1 MPVGMLTDLHR
12 QFANTA
18 IDALGGTLAVA
29 ELFGLSE
36 QVVSNWRVRGLPPDT
51 FAAMAPI
58 LRRKGYDASP
68 IMFRQKTLQHK
79 KVPRPVRKNGHRK

>member
-36 QVVSNWRVRGLPPDT
+36 QVVSNWRSRGLPPDT
-51 FAAMAPI
+51 FDAMRPLVRKKVGSAP
-58 LRRKGYDASP
+58 P
-68 IMFRQKTLQHK
+68 MMWRQRMLVHK

>member
-1 MPVGMLTDLHR
+1 MLTDLHR

-29 ELFGLSE
+29 ELFGLTE
-36 QVVSNWRVRGLPPDT
+36 QVVSNWRTRGLPPDT
-51 FAAMAPI
+51 FDALGPI
-58 LRRKGYDASP
+58 LRRKGISAP
-68 IMFRQKTLQHK
+68 GIMFRQRMLQHK

>member
-1 MPVGMLTDLHR
+1 MLTDLHR

-29 ELFGLSE
+29 VLFGETE
-36 QVVSNWRVRGLPPDT
+36 QVVCNWRRRGLPPDT
-51 FAAMAPI
+51 FYAMAPM
-58 LRRKGYDASP
+58 LRRRGFDASP
-68 IMFRQKTLQHK
+68 IMFRQRMLQHK

>member
-18 IDALGGTLAVA
+18 IDAMGGTLAVA

-36 QVVSNWRVRGLPPDT
+36 QVVSNWRSRGLPPDT

-58 LRRKGYDASP
+58 LRRRGFDPSP
-68 IMFRQKTLQHK
+68 IMFRQRMLQHK
-79 KVPRPVRKNGHRK
+79 KVPRPVRKNGHRT